1 MSITSTRNDA
11 PTGTPARLPRPT
23 RLNPGDV
30 IRVGLVGVRGRPLRA
45 CLSALGIA
53 IGIAAMVAIFGIAA
67 GSKAE
72 VDAQLA
78 KVGTNLLTIKPGE
91 SLFGT
96 PSKLPAESVGMVRR
110 IAQVQAASAVGAVTE
125 ATVHRTDKTDQRD
138 TGGIAVQ
145 ATHLDLPATIGAT
158 VGKGTWLNKATAKYP
173 AVVLGSVAA
182 HRLGIDTPGTPV
194 YLGGQW
200 FTVSGILNPVPLA
213 PEIDRSAL
221 VGWEAAATR
230 LHFDRHPTTIYTR
243 SADEAVTD
251 VRTLLPRAANP
262 AHPEEVQVSR
272 PSDALGLKQEIGST
286 LKNLLL
292 GLGGVALLVGGV
304 GVANTMVISVLER
317 RPEIGLRR
325 ALGSSRGQIRLQFLT
340 ESVALS
346 GLGGLAGVALGMS
359 VSISWALDR
368 GWPVTLPAEAV
379 VAGMTA
385 AATIGALAGLY
396 PATRAARTSPAE
408 ALASN

>member
-1 MSITSTRNDA
+1 M
-11 PTGTPARLPRPT
+11 
-23 RLNPGDV
+23 
-30 IRVGLVGVRGRPLRA
+30 RVGLVGVRGRPLRA

-72 VDAQLA
+72 VRAQLA
-78 KVGTNLLTIKPGE
+78 KVGTNLLTVSAGQ
-91 SLFGT
+91 SLFGNQ
-96 PSKLPAESVGMVRR
+96 SKLPAESVEMVRR
-110 IAQVQAASAVGAVTE
+110 VAQVQSVSAVGSVSG

-138 TGGIAVQ
+138 TGGITVQ
-145 ATHLDLPATIGAT
+145 ATRLDLPTTIGAT

-182 HRLGIDTPGTPV
+182 DRLGIDTPGTPV

-200 FTVSGILNPVPLA
+200 FTVAGILQPVPLA

-251 VRTLLPRAANP
+251 VRALLGRTANP

-272 PSDALGLKQEIGST
+272 PSDTLDLKQEIDST
-286 LKNLLL
+286 LENLLL

-317 RPEIGLRR
+317 RSEIGLRR
-325 ALGSSRGQIRLQFLT
+325 ALGSSSGQIRLQFLT
-340 ESVALS
+340 ESVVLS
-346 GLGGLAGVALGMS
+346 GLGGLTGVALGLTVS
-359 VSISWALDR
+359 VGWALDR
-368 GWPVTLPAEAV
+368 NWPVTLPAQAV
-379 VAGMTA
+379 LAGVAAA
-385 AATIGALAGLY
+385 AATGACAGLY
-396 PATRAARTSPAE
+396 PAARAARTPPAE
-408 ALASN
+408 ALASA

>member
-1 MSITSTRNDA
+1 MTSNA
-11 PTGTPARLPRPT
+11 PTRTPARLPRPT
-23 RLNPGDV
+23 RLTPGDV
-30 IRVGLVGVRGRPLRA
+30 MRVGLVGVRGRPLRA

-72 VDAQLA
+72 VRAQLA
-78 KVGTNLLTIKPGE
+78 KVGTNLLTVSAGQ
-91 SLFGT
+91 SLFGNQ
-96 PSKLPAESVGMVRR
+96 SKLPAESVEMVRR
-110 IAQVQAASAVGAVTE
+110 VAQVQSVSAVGSVSG

-138 TGGIAVQ
+138 TGGITVQ
-145 ATHLDLPATIGAT
+145 ATRLDLPTTIGAT

-182 HRLGIDTPGTPV
+182 DRLGIDTPGTPV

-200 FTVSGILNPVPLA
+200 FTVAGILQPVPLA

-251 VRTLLPRAANP
+251 VRALLGRTANP

-272 PSDALGLKQEIGST
+272 PSDTLDLKQEIDST
-286 LKNLLL
+286 LENLLL

-317 RPEIGLRR
+317 RSEIGLRR
-325 ALGSSRGQIRLQFLT
+325 ALGSSSGQIRLQFLT
-340 ESVALS
+340 ESVVLS
-346 GLGGLAGVALGMS
+346 GLGGLTGVALGLTVS
-359 VSISWALDR
+359 VGWALDR
-368 GWPVTLPAEAV
+368 NWPVTLPAQAV
-379 VAGMTA
+379 LAGVAAA
-385 AATIGALAGLY
+385 AATGACAGLY
-396 PATRAARTSPAE
+396 PAARAARTPPAE
-408 ALASN
+408 ALASA